1 LEEKQRQYLEQ
12 LAKDRSWEYSDY
24 AEERD
29 ILDHNFQTWIPIFAA
44 YSVTVL
50 LYSIVETQLCAFAE
64 HVGKNSGSKLRVKDM
79 AGKGIERSA
88 LYLKRG
94 LSIDV
99 ATDLAWSRLKDL
111 QSLRDIIVHRGG
123 KRGESPEHQN
133 TMDSL
138 IGKYKGGLELRDTDG
153 FNQQVWM
160 SMNLCREF
168 AQHVSDFFERV
179 FVAAGLPNRYGILSI
194 GADKVT

>member
-1 LEEKQRQYLEQ
+1 LEQ
-12 LAKDRSWEYSDY
+12 LAKDGSWEYGDY
-24 AEERD
+24 TEERD
-29 ILDHNFQTWIPIFAA
+29 ILDHNFQTWIPMFAA

-64 HVGKNSGSKLRVKDM
+64 YVGKNSGSKLRVKDM

-99 ATDLAWSRLKDL
+99 TTDLAWSRLKDL

-123 KRGESPEHQN
+123 NAANRRSTKR
-133 TMDSL
+133 L
-138 IGKYKGGLELRDTDG
+138 
-153 FNQQVWM
+153 W
-160 SMNLCREF
+160 
-168 AQHVSDFFERV
+168 
-179 FVAAGLPNRYGILSI
+179 ILSSESTRRHWNF
-194 GADKVT
+194 GTPMDFTSRFGCQ